1 MSTSTIEKSGKRA
14 AWLLLV
20 PPALAVIGGLI
31 TLYLVWQYPDQALPI
46 DPVESVSTQTGVRQ
60 HVVNSV
66 TPPLK

>member
-1 MSTSTIEKSGKRA
+1 MSTSTIEKNGNCA

-31 TLYLVWQYPDQALPI
+31 TLYLVWQYPDQALSI
-46 DPVESVSTQTGVRQ
+46 DPVESLSTQTGAHQ

>member
-31 TLYLVWQYPDQALPI
+31 TLYLVWQYRDQAM
-46 DPVESVSTQTGVRQ
+46 
-60 HVVNSV
+60 
-66 TPPLK
+66 